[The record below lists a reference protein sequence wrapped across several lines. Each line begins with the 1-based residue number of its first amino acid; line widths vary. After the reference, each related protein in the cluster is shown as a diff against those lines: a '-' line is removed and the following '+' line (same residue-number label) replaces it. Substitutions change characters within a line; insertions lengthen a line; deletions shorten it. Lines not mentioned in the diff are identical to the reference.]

1 MSTTKVYV
9 VHDPHLNTSR
19 RGMLAFDPFA
29 PEVSPDED
37 TAISTNRAE
46 SPMASISMR
55 ETQSMY
61 AKALRD
67 ADVMFSQP
75 NKKRHVVPYFSANDK
90 KKTPDGASSSKMPA
104 MFTAIGWKVAKPTVA
119 RNDGGWFLPGNQ
131 LAIRKVLGGN
141 CMGVRPA
148 TQNCLSNKISGTNNN
163 RRSIEVILE
172 LGAYLVLC
180 RLLQF

>member
-1 MSTTKVYV
+1 
-9 VHDPHLNTSR
+9 
-19 RGMLAFDPFA
+19 MLAFDPFA

-37 TAISTNRAE
+37 TAISTNPSE

-75 NKKRHVVPYFSANDK
+75 NKERHVVPYFSANEK
-90 KKTPDGASSSKMPA
+90 KNAPDGANSLNVPA
-104 MFTAIGWKVAKPTVA
+104 MFTAIGWKVAKPTAA

-131 LAIRKVLGGN
+131 LAIRKVLGGT

-148 TQNCLSNKISGTNNN
+148 TQNGISNKISGPNTNC
-163 RRSIEVILE
+163 RSIEVILE

-180 RLLQF
+180 RLLQFEGGKLPTF